1 MSIRIFVHLCKKLL
15 QYAKYEDKSYFF
27 NSFLKKE
34 GKRKELLKAKNS
46 IEQHTWFW
54 KYEKIRKISKY
65 IFKISFTCP
74 QHERETWRARMEKKK
89 GEEERVRGKERRT
102 SAGH

>member
-27 NSFLKKE
+27 NSFLKKK

-54 KYEKIRKISKY
+54 KYEKIRKIFKY
-65 IFKISFTCP
+65 IFKISFT